1 MGPATYEGQVLK
13 VDVPLLIS
21 AWSWPGKTASPAAR
35 RDEVIEFWKGRALQ
49 RLNEEVDDV
58 KTAVDSVQLEIR
70 GQPIR
75 ATESLIVCKSETLRV
90 VTAVLPASSDREL
103 VVFSFMGV
111 QGTFDE
117 TTLKTFLASVR

>member
-1 MGPATYEGQVLK
+1 MSDPARMTDHDRYFLDLNGYLLLEGVLTPAE
-13 VDVPLLIS
+13 VD
-21 AWSWPGKTASPAAR
+21 
-35 RDEVIEFWKGRALQ
+35 